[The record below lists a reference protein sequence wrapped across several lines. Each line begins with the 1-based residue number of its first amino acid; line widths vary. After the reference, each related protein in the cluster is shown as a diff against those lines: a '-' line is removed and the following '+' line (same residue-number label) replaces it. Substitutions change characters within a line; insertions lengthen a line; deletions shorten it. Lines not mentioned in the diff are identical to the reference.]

1 MLADINSSVTNV
13 FRCHVVTSFFFF
25 ITKSYICRGNS
36 VGPGN
41 VPFVQSSLLFHAYT
55 SSCVR
60 LISNAVDRNSPKTS
74 RNTRYRNP
82 FESTSARLA
91 PALLEPTAPRSI
103 ALLHPHQQQHLIIFP
118 SITSKYYKRP
128 RDLLGIAFSF
138 NVFDKLCIEK

>member
-1 MLADINSSVTNV
+1 MLADINSLVTNV
-13 FRCHVVTSFFFF
+13 FRCHVVTSFFFHNKIVHLSRKF
-25 ITKSYICRGNS
+25 GC
-36 VGPGN
+36 PGN

-82 FESTSARLA
+82 FESTSAGLA

-128 RDLLGIAFSF
+128 RDLLGIAYSF